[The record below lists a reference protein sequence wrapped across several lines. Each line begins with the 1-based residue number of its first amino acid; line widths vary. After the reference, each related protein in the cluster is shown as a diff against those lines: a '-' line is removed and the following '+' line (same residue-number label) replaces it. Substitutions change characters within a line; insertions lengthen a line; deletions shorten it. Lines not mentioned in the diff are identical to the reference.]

1 MNKIVTLTVN
11 PSVDKNSSIPYVVAE
26 HKLRCQRPT
35 FEPGGGGLN
44 VSRAIKRLGGQSF
57 ALYVAGGPTGEI
69 LKQLL
74 DQEKL
79 NHRAMPLA
87 GWTRQNLTVFEE
99 ATTQQYRFIMPGPT
113 LDKTEW
119 QRCLDELAALCPKP
133 DYIVASGS
141 LPLGVPTDF
150 YARVARLA
158 KQLEIRLILDTS
170 GEPLRQAAQ
179 EGVYL
184 LKPNMRELGQLA
196 GRQIEQQGEME
207 EIART
212 LVESGPNE
220 AIVVSLGAAGA
231 FFILETEAKTS
242 KTSETEAETEAKT
255 EAKAQ
260 IGRVASPTVPIRSK
274 VGAGD
279 SMVAGIVL
287 SLARGLSLQHAIC
300 FGVSAGAAAVMT
312 PGTALCR
319 RQDAE
324 QLFERIISEGIT
336 TSH

>member
-1 MNKIVTLTVN
+1 MPKIVTLTLN
-11 PSVDKNSSIPYVVAE
+11 PSVDKNSSIPYVVPE
-26 HKLRCQRPT
+26 HKLRCRQPT

-44 VSRAIKRLGGQSF
+44 VSRAIQRLGGQSLAF
-57 ALYVAGGPTGEI
+57 YVAGGPTGEV

-74 DQEKL
+74 DKEKL

-113 LDKTEW
+113 LDSTEW
-119 QRCLDELAALCPKP
+119 QRCLDEVSTLNPKP

-150 YARVARLA
+150 YARLARLA
-158 KQLEIRLILDTS
+158 KQLEIRLIVDTS

-207 EIART
+207 EIARS
-212 LVESGPNE
+212 LVESGPNDV
-220 AIVVSLGAAGA
+220 IVVSLGAAGI
-231 FFILETEAKTS
+231 FFI
-242 KTSETEAETEAKT
+242 SEEE
-255 EAKAQ
+255 
-260 IGRVASPTVPIRSK
+260 IGRVAAPTVPIRSK

-287 SLARGLSLQHAIC
+287 SLARGLSLKQAIC

-312 PGTALCR
+312 AGTALCR
-319 RQDAE
+319 REDAE
-324 QLFERIISEGIT
+324 LLFERMISEGI
-336 TSH
+336 SN

>member
-1 MNKIVTLTVN
+1 MNRIVTLTLN
-11 PSVDKNSSIPYVVAE
+11 PSVDKNSSIPYVVSE
-26 HKLRCQRPT
+26 HKLRCQPPT

-44 VSRAIKRLGGQSF
+44 VSRAIKRLGGESLAF
-57 ALYVAGGPTGEI
+57 YVAGGPSGEV

-74 DQEKL
+74 DKEKL

-113 LDKTEW
+113 LSSTEW
-119 QRCLDELAALCPKP
+119 QRCLDQLATLNPKP

-158 KQLEIRLILDTS
+158 KQLEIRLIVDTS

-207 EIART
+207 EMARK

-220 AIVVSLGAAGA
+220 VIVVSLGAAGA
-231 FFILETEAKTS
+231 FFI
-242 KTSETEAETEAKT
+242 SETEAETEGET
-255 EAKAQ
+255 EAEAEM
-260 IGRVASPTVPIRSK
+260 GRVASPTVPIRSK

-287 SLARGLSLQHAIC
+287 SLARGLSLKEAIC

-312 PGTALCR
+312 AGTALCR

-324 QLFERIISEGIT
+324 LLFERMISKWNM
-336 TSH
+336 SHIV